1 MPSSSGSASP
11 SASASKREHT
21 AVRDDTLDLLR
32 CPYCGGRLELVES
45 SFHEREGGEITNA
58 ILGCHCCVFPIVA
71 GIPVMHLDPA
81 AVAARE
87 QIEAGRPD
95 LAARRMFALDDEQQ
109 AARFEETA
117 ASATA
122 TYREVVDALGPGFE
136 GGYFLYRFS
145 DPTYLVA
152 EAVVRAVAA
161 TTLRGGGRGLDVCG
175 GSGHL
180 TRSLMDLSSPAPVVA
195 DFYFAKLWLAR
206 RFTAPGCEPVC
217 CDGNAPLP
225 FKKHAFGFVVCSDAF
240 HYIWTKRLLASEM
253 MRVAGD
259 TGAVVVTHAHN
270 ALQWNPSAGMPL
282 PPGAYRDLFD
292 EMTPRLF
299 AERTLLGEIVAGG
312 PLDLSQAHG
321 ADALDADLALTI
333 VASRRTDVWRP
344 YPLEEPSE
352 ARGEFRVNP
361 LYDVEPDG
369 DPARLRL
376 RFPSEDYEEE
386 YGAAR
391 LYLPEEVLVERAAID
406 ALPSARLSSG
416 LTSLARRRVVLDLPK
431 RYY

>member
-1 MPSSSGSASP
+1 V
-11 SASASKREHT
+11 KT
-21 AVRDDTLDLLR
+21 ATLELLY

-45 SFHEREGGEITNA
+45 SFHERDGDDIANG
-58 ILGCHCCVFPIVA
+58 ILGCHCCVFPVIA

-87 QIEAGRPD
+87 QIEAGRPG
-95 LAARRMFALDDEQQ
+95 LAARRMFGLEDDAQ
-109 AARFEETA
+109 AAIFDA
-117 ASATA
+117 AAAAPAS
-122 TYREVVDALGPGFE
+122 TYRELVEALGPGFE

-152 EAVVRAVAA
+152 EAVVRAVAS
-161 TTLRGGGRGLDVCG
+161 TTLRGGGRALDVCG

-180 TRSLMDLSSPAPVVA
+180 TRSLMDLSSPAPVIA

-217 CDGNAPLP
+217 CDGNTPLP
-225 FKKHAFGFVVCSDAF
+225 FRKHAFNAVVCSDAF
-240 HYIWTKRLLASEM
+240 HYTWTKRLLATEM
-253 MRVAGD
+253 MRVTGDAG
-259 TGAVVVTHAHN
+259 AIVVTHVHN

-282 PPGAYRDLFD
+282 PPGAYRDLFE
-292 EMTPRLF
+292 EMSPKLF
-299 AERTLLGEIVAGG
+299 AERTLLADIVAGG
-312 PLDLSQAHG
+312 PLDLSVEHS

-333 VASRRTDVWRP
+333 VASTRADVWRP
-344 YPLEEPSE
+344 YPLEEPAD
-352 ARGEFRVNP
+352 ARGEFRINP
-361 LYDVEPDG
+361 LYESDQEDDQV
-369 DPARLRL
+369 RLRL
-376 RFPSEDYEEE
+376 RFPSDDYEDE

-391 LYLPEEVLVERAAID
+391 TYLPEEVVVARTD
-406 ALPSARLSSG
+406 AETLPSARLTPG